1 MFVSKVAQ
9 NDDYA
14 LVPSIETYVFFNVTA
29 TVAFTAAVPKA
40 SRYNLTDFSVP
51 FNYRKTIANYR
62 NQKHN

>member
-40 SRYNLTDFSVP
+40 SR
-51 FNYRKTIANYR
+51 
-62 NQKHN
+62 